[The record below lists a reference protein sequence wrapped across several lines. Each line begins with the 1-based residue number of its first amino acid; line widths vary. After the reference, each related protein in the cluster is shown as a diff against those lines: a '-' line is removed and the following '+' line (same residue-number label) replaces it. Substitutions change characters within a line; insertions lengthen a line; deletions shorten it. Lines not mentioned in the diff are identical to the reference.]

1 MEEKVPPPA
10 IDERIVQLL
19 CSCGK
24 GRMWQHHIV
33 SGSLFS
39 SPRNSLGL
47 NQDRQGELALLAQ
60 HSSTQ
65 RHDMYIQREKSFRG
79 ARVCYA
85 GTTEDVIGYHQQTVV
100 GTGRRLYLMSIVQGH
115 HHQQR
120 RRNYSLKT
128 PEGLCGTMK

>member
-33 SGSLFS
+33 SSSLFS

-79 ARVCYA
+79 ARVCY